1 MAATGWFCFGA
12 WLSLPCVCP
21 AEPWGKD
28 LGLCWAPWA
37 VGDGPQ
43 SSGGQG
49 PSPEQPE
56 GASASPQ
63 DHHEA
68 PAVQT
73 SSASFL
79 LGISS
84 QPLFVCAFG
93 SATPESGNTWRPQG
107 ALRRECLLCSTCSQA
122 QQKPGMEG
130 RGGWELFFAV
140 RQITAGT
147 GNPQG
152 WELCSI
158 CAAFASRP
166 PWSRQGEHREVAA
179 AVSLSDPQLS
189 GQTLS
194 ANEPRATL
202 SCSR

>member
-1 MAATGWFCFGA
+1 MSWYSGELCSYRVVLFWGLAEFALC
-12 WLSLPCVCP
+12 LPRRAC
-21 AEPWGKD
+21 GKD

-37 VGDGPQ
+37 AGAGPQ

-73 SSASFL
+73 SSASSL

-93 SATPESGNTWRPQG
+93 SATTRKWEYLAYTRCAPRGMSAVFHLLLGTAKARDGGERWMGIICCEANHSRHREPSGAG
-107 ALRRECLLCSTCSQA
+107 ALQHLCSFCILATMEPPGRARRSCCSCVL
-122 QQKPGMEG
+122 E
-130 RGGWELFFAV
+130 
-140 RQITAGT
+140 
-147 GNPQG
+147 
-152 WELCSI
+152 
-158 CAAFASRP
+158 
-166 PWSRQGEHREVAA
+166 
-179 AVSLSDPQLS
+179 
-189 GQTLS
+189 
-194 ANEPRATL
+194 
-202 SCSR
+202 